1 MLRKPLAGSQCGN
14 ATPESNVPSVQ
25 FGQPRAK
32 VWLGRRSGLKLGVGF
47 MGVSHRY
54 QGQIISVEAS
64 RGIYFVVPTMLMNN

>member
-1 MLRKPLAGSQCGN
+1 
-14 ATPESNVPSVQ
+14 
-25 FGQPRAK
+25 
-32 VWLGRRSGLKLGVGF
+32 